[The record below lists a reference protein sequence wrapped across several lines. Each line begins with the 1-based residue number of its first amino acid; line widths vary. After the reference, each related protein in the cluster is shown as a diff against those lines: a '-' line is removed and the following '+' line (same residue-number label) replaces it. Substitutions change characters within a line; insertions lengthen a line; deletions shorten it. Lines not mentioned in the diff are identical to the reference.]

1 MPPRTN
7 RLPGSCLFNDQQ
19 GWSLSRLPEPY
30 ASMPKSASSDLSELN
45 QSSGGLNPQ
54 AKLHGYTIEA
64 LLEYVK
70 DEKSEIGVVKIADG
84 SYASQRLI
92 GTGLAGDSYLIAHLG
107 GNGVLSASIYNP
119 TTKQTDKLPSLGT
132 QSQVFNSASIL
143 LLFIL
148 ARADQNRGKL
158 GNCITHELLQETHE
172 EFQTTGA
179 ISERRLRLICDD
191 LYWAISYGEL
201 PTGINTGAINPL
213 KSKRIDSG
221 EFSSAKLLVGKP
233 DILQPSSTAGSAT
246 VSAAANTVGA
256 AKALVKPYTD
266 TLQWSAEE
274 ELLIPQFDDATEVP
288 PEVMTICKRFVE
300 SRSWKNPLNNPCWRG
315 ITAYGKSTG
324 VKILASILHTPLVW
338 MTCSSTSEVEDFL
351 SKIVPDCDSSSI
363 ADGNLPSYEDIV
375 NDPVYA
381 YQLLTGE
388 EKDDVTGEEVL
399 NAYVK
404 ACAAGDQNA
413 KRNPFKVVESDF
425 VTALVKGYIVE
436 VQEFSRIRDA
446 GVLVGL
452 NNYNEPNAV
461 IPLVDGRHVRRHPNA
476 LVVWTDNVG
485 LASCRKVDASVLRR
499 MSFII
504 DSYDMPQDRAM
515 RRILA
520 NTGCTDEPL
529 VERMY
534 NVWRAIGNYCKIN
547 DITDEG
553 TASLTE
559 LENWVALTLLDGDE
573 EIKNT
578 CREAVVSKLSSDPE
592 TQDQIMDAC
601 VILELRQAGFAV

>member
-7 RLPGSCLFNDQQ
+7 RLPGSCFFNDQT

-30 ASMPKSASSDLSELN
+30 ASMPKEANSDLSELN
-45 QSSGGLNPQ
+45 QSATGPNPK

-64 LLEYVK
+64 LLEYFK
-70 DEKSEIGVVKIADG
+70 EGNSDIGVVRMAES
-84 SYASQRLI
+84 SYASQREY
-92 GTGLAGDSYLIAHLG
+92 GNGFSVVAHLSG
-107 GNGVLSASIYNP
+107 KGLLCASLYNP
-119 TTKQTDKLPSLGT
+119 ATKQVERLPGLGT

-143 LLFIL
+143 MLFIL
-148 ARADQNRGKL
+148 FRADQNRGKV
-158 GNCITHELLQETHE
+158 GNCITHELLQEARE
-172 EFQTTGA
+172 EFKTQGEV
-179 ISERRLRLICDD
+179 SERKLRLICDD
-191 LYWAISYGEL
+191 LYWGLSYGEI
-201 PTGINTGAINPL
+201 PCNVMNGAVNVL
-213 KSKRIDSG
+213 KGARL
-221 EFSSAKLLVGKP
+221 EANVFSSGKILAGKP
-233 DILQPSSTAGSAT
+233 DILHPTASNGASSSTLSAN
-246 VSAAANTVGA
+246 SVGA

-266 TLQWSAEE
+266 TLHWTPEE
-274 ELLIPQFDDATEVP
+274 ELLIPAFDDSVEVP

-315 ITAYGKSTG
+315 VTAYGKSTG

-351 SKIVPDCDSSSI
+351 SKIVPDCDSS
-363 ADGNLPSYEDIV
+363 ALTGTGNLPSYDDIV

-381 YQLLTGE
+381 YQMLTGE
-388 EKDDVTGEEVL
+388 EKDDVTGAEVL
-399 NAYVK
+399 AAYVK
-404 ACAAGDQNA
+404 ACATEEQGA

-504 DSYDMPQDRAM
+504 DSYEMPQDRAL
-515 RRILA
+515 RRIVK
-520 NTGCTDEPL
+520 NTGCADEDM

-534 NVWRAIGNYCKIN
+534 GVWHEIGEYCKRN

-559 LENWVALTLLDGDE
+559 LENWVALTLLDGTDE
-573 EIKNT
+573 IMGT

-592 TQDQIMDAC
+592 TQQQIMDAC
-601 VILELRQAGFAV
+601 VLLSLRQAGFEV